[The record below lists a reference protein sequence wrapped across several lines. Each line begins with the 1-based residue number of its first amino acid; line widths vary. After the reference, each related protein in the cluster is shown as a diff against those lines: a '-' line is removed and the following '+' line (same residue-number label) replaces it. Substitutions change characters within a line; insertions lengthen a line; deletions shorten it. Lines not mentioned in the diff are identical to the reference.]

1 MKKITVIKL
10 IELFNIFSLK
20 KIVKYHFDRESILCV
35 KNTYLKSILCLFV
48 YYLDIVGSYL

>member
-20 KIVKYHFDRESILCV
+20 KIVKYHFDRESTLCV
-35 KNTYLKSILCLFV
+35 KNTYLKSFKINTLF
-48 YYLDIVGSYL
+48 ICIFS